1 MVQDKK
7 AEAEGRGPGG
17 RQDITQERARRRA
30 AEVADEE
37 DSGFLRQRMEAVLE
51 EEKAQLAQE
60 TASLLQ
66 ENRPLASEEVGAPGR
81 LAWGPPPRG

>member
-1 MVQDKK
+1 M
-7 AEAEGRGPGG
+7 
-17 RQDITQERARRRA
+17 
-30 AEVADEE
+30 ADDSE

-66 ENRPLASEEVGAPGR
+66 ENRPLASEEVAVPGR

>member
-1 MVQDKK
+1 M
-7 AEAEGRGPGG
+7 
-17 RQDITQERARRRA
+17 
-30 AEVADEE
+30 ADDSE

-66 ENRPLASEEVGAPGR
+66 ENRPLASEVAPGGWR
-81 LAWGPPPRG
+81 GGPPPRG